1 MLCAALLAAA
11 PAGAAARPVVVVT
24 SGTDPATG
32 PDGSLAWQLPA
43 AQGYVRRAGIVQ
55 PLPGGH
61 PALGG
66 PWLAYATTT
75 TIELAGTDGS
85 TRSVPVSGADAVA
98 VSARWLAWRVP
109 GPDRLDVLDLADPAA
124 TPRTVADVPAPA
136 SLSRPSLDGDRVA
149 YAVAGRRGSAIRS
162 IDLATGRRTVLRR
175 TKRGLLAQPSLR
187 AGRLLYVRASAL
199 HQQLLRGP
207 AR

>member
-85 TRSVPVSGADAVA
+85 TRSVPVSGADSVA

-124 TPRTVADVPAPA
+124 TPRCGA
-136 SLSRPSLDGDRVA
+136 SARPSGATPATSTATPSRDACPRIVTTTRCA
-149 YAVAGRRGSAIRS
+149 RRATCCGRRR
-162 IDLATGRRTVLRR
+162 
-175 TKRGLLAQPSLR
+175 
-187 AGRLLYVRASAL
+187 
-199 HQQLLRGP
+199 
-207 AR
+207 